1 MKHQAFKLVKTVNG
15 VTEYELKKNG
25 LRVLYRR
32 FPDTGVVTTGV
43 LYRIGSKDEQAGESG
58 IAHMLEHM
66 LFKPT
71 KADKANKL
79 KNSSAMLFDSEVGAL
94 TNANTWLDRT
104 FYYFSL
110 PTTYLERALRLE
122 SERMQGVVLENK
134 SFLPERGNVLS
145 EFDMYNGMP
154 AFALEMAML
163 GAAFNYHPYGRE
175 VIGSRADIEHF
186 TVEKL
191 QRYYDHY
198 YKPNNAVVVVFGD
211 ADEKT
216 TLDLVSECFSHLERE
231 NGVEVRPEIIEPKQ
245 EGLRRTTVARPGVV
259 NLLSFGFRHA
269 GFPGDDWFKVLVI
282 LNLLAGDNDSW
293 LKKELVDKGFVTKV
307 GFSIAPAKDE
317 NFSMIQITLSDKL
330 NHQAVEEKVLDL
342 IKNLDYTWVKKQLKT
357 IIARVEAD
365 NAQNEDSSLGLAS
378 ELAEYLSA
386 GDWARYY
393 EIEKILQSIK
403 VSDIKSLVEQ
413 LFAENNL
420 VIGQYKSI

>member
-1 MKHQAFKLVKTVNG
+1 MKHPAFKLIKTVNG
-15 VTEYELKKNG
+15 VLEYELKKNG

-79 KNSSAMLFDSEVGAL
+79 KDASAMLFDREIGAL

-110 PTTYLERALRLE
+110 PSAYLERALRIE

-154 AFALEMAML
+154 AFALETAML

-175 VIGSRADIEHF
+175 VIGSRADIERF

-191 QRYYDHY
+191 QRCYDHY
-198 YKPNNAVVVVFGD
+198 YKPNNAVVLVFGD

-216 TLDLVSECFSHLERE
+216 TLDLLAKYFSPLERE
-231 NGVEVRPEIIEPKQ
+231 DGVEVRPEIVEPKQ
-245 EGLRRTTVARPGVV
+245 EGLRRTTVNRSGVT
-259 NLLSFGFRHA
+259 NLLSLGFKHA
-269 GFPGDDWFKVLVI
+269 GFPSDDWFKVLVI
-282 LNLLAGDNDSW
+282 LNLLAGANDSW
-293 LKKELVDKGFVTKV
+293 LKKELVDKGMVTKV

-330 NHQAVEEKVLDL
+330 NHKAVEEKVLDL
-342 IKNLDYTWVKKQLKT
+342 IKNLDYAWVKKQLKT

-365 NAQNEDSSLGLAS
+365 NAQNEDSSIGLAS
-378 ELAEYLSA
+378 ELVEYLSA

-393 EIEKILQSIK
+393 ETEKILQSIK
-403 VSDIKSLVEQ
+403 VSDIKPLVEK
-413 LFAENNL
+413 LFTENNL
-420 VIGQYKSI
+420 VIGEYKSI